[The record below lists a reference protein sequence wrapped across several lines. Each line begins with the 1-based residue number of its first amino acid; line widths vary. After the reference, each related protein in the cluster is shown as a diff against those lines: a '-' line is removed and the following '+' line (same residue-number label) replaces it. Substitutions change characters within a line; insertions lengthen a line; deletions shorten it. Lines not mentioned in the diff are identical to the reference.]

1 MPVGIFGGGVFGL
14 IRSTE
19 HNLRRLEELG
29 PDFKLGRIAINE
41 INEYRLDS
49 NYIRKWINNF
59 FIYICYIYL
68 KWGNNILQ
76 YGMMRY
82 KINITKLTTKQAQFN
97 NVTQMVNI

>member
-1 MPVGIFGGGVFGL
+1 MSWHFRRVSSFYFKLIGVPVGIFGGGVFGL

-49 NYIRKWINNF
+49 NYIRK
-59 FIYICYIYL
+59 
-68 KWGNNILQ
+68 
-76 YGMMRY
+76 
-82 KINITKLTTKQAQFN
+82 
-97 NVTQMVNI
+97 